1 MFTLHR
7 IYVAVSLGI
16 IVFATFQFL
25 QIVGLFNLISL
36 DDQYLLQFTVKPLIL
51 FFFGLLQLGILIWIF
66 IKYNQYLKSVN
77 DYNSAK
83 KEGKALVNPFYDG
96 LGAVKKR
103 ASAGRRAGAYRQNAT
118 QLFDELSSNDKSDS
132 VTYLLYIY
140 KSKRLGNSWK
150 HLCLQTSEEK
160 LGKVFS
166 WPFKYRYNEKLSLD
180 ENTSKYKSRYR
191 LSFGVIILSPV
202 YQIVTNLAYI
212 SGVSARFMESLW
224 HMWHYLFAILFL
236 IDIFLTGHMLKQTSG
251 KSIF

>member
-1 MFTLHR
+1 MLH
-7 IYVAVSLGI
+7 YSHLCCGFSGVI
-16 IVFATFQFL
+16 IFATFQFL
-25 QIVGLFNLISL
+25 QIVGLFNFISL

-51 FFFGLLQLGILIWIF
+51 FFFGLLQFGILIWIS
-66 IKYNQYLKSVN
+66 IKYNLYLKSVN

-83 KEGKALVNPFYDG
+83 KESKAFVNSFND
-96 LGAVKKR
+96 VINR
-103 ASAGRRAGAYRQNAT
+103 ASAGRRAGVYRQNAT

-166 WPFKYRYNEKLSLD
+166 WPFTYRYSEKLSLD

-191 LSFGVIILSPV
+191 ISFAVVILSPV